1 MAGGIDGQRRSMSA
15 FLKAVTVFGL
25 VYDFVCL
32 TSFAFIRAK
41 GAIG

>member
-1 MAGGIDGQRRSMSA
+1 MAGGTEGQRRSMSA

-25 VYDFVCL
+25 VYDFVCF

-41 GAIG
+41 GTIG